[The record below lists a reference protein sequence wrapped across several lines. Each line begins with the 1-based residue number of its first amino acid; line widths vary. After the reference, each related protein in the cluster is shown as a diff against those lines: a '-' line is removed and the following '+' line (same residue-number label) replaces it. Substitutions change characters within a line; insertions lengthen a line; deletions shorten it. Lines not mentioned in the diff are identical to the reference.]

1 MFFSPDKSQP
11 CNLFLLFF
19 FSFFLF
25 LGPPD
30 LKSRA
35 SVFKVILQDIEKEI
49 GFDYNACAIMT
60 EGYTPSDISALC
72 GAAINNLLAEKK
84 LTLQKEKKKE
94 RENSLKSDVNNSSKD
109 SPKMSR
115 ISSRQLGLE
124 VTIFINFLLH
134 LYLHLYFLIFYILPP
149 QNLLFTNFNILSLLL
164 TCLSQFLF

>member
-1 MFFSPDKSQP
+1 LSTS
-11 CNLFLLFF
+11 FLLYFF
-19 FSFFLF
+19 TYFLLF

-60 EGYTPSDISALC
+60 DGYTPSDISALC
-72 GAAINNLLAEKK
+72 GAAINSLLAEKK

-94 RENSLKSDVNNSSKD
+94 RENFMKSDLNDSSKN

-124 VTIFINFLLH
+124 VIIFIFFSFLFLH
-134 LYLHLYFLIFYILPP
+134 FFTCYIFRHNICYFQFSIFPHSLI
-149 QNLLFTNFNILSLLL
+149 SLLSACL
-164 TCLSQFLF
+164 TQF